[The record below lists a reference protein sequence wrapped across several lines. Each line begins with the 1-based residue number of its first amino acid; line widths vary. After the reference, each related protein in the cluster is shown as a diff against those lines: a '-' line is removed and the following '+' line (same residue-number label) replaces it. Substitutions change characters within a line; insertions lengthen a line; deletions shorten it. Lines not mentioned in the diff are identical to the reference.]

1 MKISIKS
8 ALITIILAAAA
19 GAVGVWLGGQLL
31 AKGPAAGNSLH
42 AMVHE
47 ELSLSA
53 DQENQ
58 LHDIERSFAD
68 RRQALEGEMR
78 KANAEL
84 AVAIRASGNVSSI
97 TDSGVGLYDVKVN
110 VNGGAVNTEALKI
123 SGSGT
128 INLLNLSAKYV
139 SAETSGS
146 GKTTVRVSDNLDVR
160 ISGSGDVYYAGN
172 PSVHTVISGSGRV
185 SRL

>member
-47 ELSLSA
+47 ELSLSS
-53 DQENQ
+53 DQESQ
-58 LHDIERSFAD
+58 LHDIERVFAE

-84 AVAIRASGNVSSI
+84 ATAIRASEIAGP
-97 TDSGVGLYDVKVN
+97 DVEAAVHHFHDAMGALQTETIEHVFAMRKVLTPEQRKRFDDKI
-110 VNGGAVNTEALKI
+110 AQALT
-123 SGSGT
+123 SD
-128 INLLNLSAKYV
+128 
-139 SAETSGS
+139 AE
-146 GKTTVRVSDNLDVR
+146 
-160 ISGSGDVYYAGN
+160 
-172 PSVHTVISGSGRV
+172 
-185 SRL
+185 